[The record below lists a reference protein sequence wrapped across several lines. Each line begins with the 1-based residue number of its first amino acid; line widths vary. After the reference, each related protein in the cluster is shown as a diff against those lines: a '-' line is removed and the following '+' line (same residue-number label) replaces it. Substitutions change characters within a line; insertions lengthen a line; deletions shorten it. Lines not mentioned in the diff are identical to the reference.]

1 MSASSFAHLI
11 SDRHHGRLEM
21 HPSNLQKLGMS
32 ARTCAYCG
40 CPGNLT
46 REHLWPASLHER
58 LMRANKT
65 TENSFWLRKIDAE
78 IAGEPKIKDVCKRCN
93 NGPLSQLDNYICT
106 LFDRYFARILSQHEK
121 IDFEYDYHLLKRWL
135 LKLCFNSARLHS
147 SIDLFAYP
155 PLLSYISGQSLSV
168 GRSVQLFLQ
177 LSYPGLVPPERLQD
191 PDLQGAPRLW
201 EPQDNR
207 VGFMGFQVS
216 DKDRKVLRAV
226 HLRSYS
232 FFLAF
237 SKPGTK
243 ISIAEDFSSEFLH
256 RMPATV
262 MLRASDTH
270 VGLVCNGVDA
280 WRSYDGAR
288 EASFVTS

>member
-1 MSASSFAHLI
+1 MS
-11 SDRHHGRLEM
+11 D
-21 HPSNLQKLGMS
+21 
-32 ARTCAYCG
+32 RTCAYCG
-40 CPGNLT
+40 SSGNLT

-58 LMRANKT
+58 LMRANKS
-65 TENSFWLRKIDAE
+65 TENSFWLRRINAE
-78 IAGEPKIKDVCKRCN
+78 IAGEPKIKDVCRKCN

-106 LFDRYFARILSQHEK
+106 LFDRYFARIQSRHEE

-147 SIDLFAYP
+147 SIDLFAYAP
-155 PLLSYISGQSLSV
+155 ILGYINGHSQSV
-168 GRSVQLFLQ
+168 GRSTQLFLQ
-177 LSYPGLVPPERLQD
+177 LSYPGAIPPERLLD
-191 PDLQGAPRLW
+191 PELQGASRLW

-216 DKDRKVLRAV
+216 DEDRKILRTI

-237 SKPGTK
+237 FKPGTK
-243 ISIAEDFSSEFLH
+243 TSIMAEFAREFLL

-262 MLRASDTH
+262 ILRATNTH
-270 VGLVCNGVDA
+270 VDLVCDGADA
-280 WRSYDGAR
+280 WRSFDGAR
-288 EASFVTS
+288 EASFVSS